1 MRGNMKIT
9 KFFAAALLTAFLASC
24 AHMGDKAPVHPV
36 KDTVLFDGIEFKVN
50 SREYRYSPLSVSGKQ
65 VAPEELFVILELSLK
80 NSYNSPVPVQFQ
92 PRFTLVDGSGR
103 EHAPEKELSSSTAK
117 GANGAAELA
126 PRTAYTKRLVFDVPE
141 GSYRLRVFTPVVVKT
156 GPEGGTFQ
164 GRFFYYDIG
173 PLR

>member
-1 MRGNMKIT
+1 MKI
-9 KFFAAALLTAFLASC
+9 KRFFAMALLTVLLGAC
-24 AHMGDKAPVHPV
+24 AHWDDKAAVHQV

-50 SREYRYSPLSVSGKQ
+50 SREFRYAPLLVAGKV
-65 VAPEELFVILELSLK
+65 VAPEELFFIIELSLK
-80 NSYNSPVPVQFQ
+80 NSYAAAVPVQFQ

-103 EHAPEKELSSSTAK
+103 EHAPHKELSSQSAAK
-117 GANGAAELA
+117 GANGGADLA
-126 PRTAYTKRLVFDVPE
+126 PKTAYVKRLVFDVPE
-141 GSYRLRVFTPVVVKT
+141 GEYRLRVFTPVVVKT